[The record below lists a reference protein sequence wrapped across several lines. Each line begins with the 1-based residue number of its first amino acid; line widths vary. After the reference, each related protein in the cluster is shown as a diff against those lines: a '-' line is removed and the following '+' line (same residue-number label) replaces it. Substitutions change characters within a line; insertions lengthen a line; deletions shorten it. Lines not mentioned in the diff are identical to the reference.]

1 MELQDI
7 VKWNVEDGDVL
18 FFNADCVDALC
29 LRDSM
34 RGLGINKNII
44 LVPVYCALGTSI
56 SEAVA
61 VLQTKDIVV

>member
-7 VKWNVEDGDVL
+7 VKWNVEDGDAL
-18 FFNADCVDALC
+18 FFNPDAVDALC

-44 LVPVYCALGTSI
+44 LVPVYCAPGTSI

-61 VLQTKDIVV
+61 VLQTKDVVV